1 MMLIEG
7 DTHILFFFCKTVKAC
22 VFSCF
27 VWKLRTVTKLFVFS
41 RFEISSREREP
52 DDTNTRSVPHKKD
65 TKHINNTITRQKHVN
80 HPLACENFDGP
91 EIAREEFTNV
101 FAVHAEND
109 GQNTVRTEK
118 NERQSAREYFRS
130 LVFNSQP

>member
-1 MMLIEG
+1 METS
-7 DTHILFFFCKTVKAC
+7 D
-22 VFSCF
+22 VFR
-27 VWKLRTVTKLFVFS
+27 V
-41 RFEISSREREP
+41 ERENP
-52 DDTNTRSVPHKKD
+52 NDTNTRPSLIRK
-65 TKHINNTITRQKHVN
+65 TKTERHINNTITHHRQKHVN

-109 GQNTVRTEK
+109 GRITVRTEEI
-118 NERQSAREYFRS
+118 ERQSAREYFRS

>member
-1 MMLIEG
+1 METS
-7 DTHILFFFCKTVKAC
+7 D
-22 VFSCF
+22 VFR
-27 VWKLRTVTKLFVFS
+27 V
-41 RFEISSREREP
+41 ERENP
-52 DDTNTRSVPHKKD
+52 NDTNTRPSLIRK
-65 TKHINNTITRQKHVN
+65 TKTERHINNTITRQKHVN

-109 GQNTVRTEK
+109 GRTPVRTEE